1 MSRVGVIAKKIGM
14 SAVFAD
20 DGSRIPVT
28 MLQLDNCHVVGKRE
42 ESKDGYTALQ
52 VGSTDFKNVS
62 KVSKPMQGYFKKNKV
77 TPKKKIVEFR
87 VPENAMLEVGSKIDV
102 DHFVPGQFI
111 DVSGTS
117 IGKGFAGVMK
127 RHNFGGLR
135 ASHGVSIS
143 HRSHGST
150 GQCQDPGRVFKG
162 KKMAG
167 QMGNAEVTIQ
177 NLKIV
182 SVDKENGVILVK
194 GAVPGSKSSYVIV
207 NDAVKKAL
215 PGDAPYPGVKKSD
228 GSEAPVENVDA
239 PQEEEKVEA
248 PQEEAPQE
256 VAPEAPQ
263 EENAAAPSEEP
274 APESEAEVSEEPAKE
289 DDENKKV
296 D

>member
-14 SAVFAD
+14 SAVFSS
-20 DGSRIPVT
+20 DGARVPVT

-42 ESKDGYTALQ
+42 QSRDGYTALQ
-52 VGSTDFKNVS
+52 VGATDFKNIA
-62 KVSKPMQGYFKKNKV
+62 KVSKPMQGFFKKNNV
-77 TPKKKIVEFR
+77 SPKKKIAEFR
-87 VPENAMLEVGSKIDV
+87 VSEGAMLDVGSKIDV
-102 DHFVPGQFI
+102 DHYVPGQFI

-135 ASHGVSIS
+135 ASHGVSVS

-167 QMGNAEVTIQ
+167 QMGNVGVTVQ
-177 NLKIV
+177 NLKII

-207 NDAVKKAL
+207 NDAVKRAL
-215 PGDAPYPGVKKSD
+215 PGDAPYPGVKKS
-228 GSEAPVENVDA
+228 EN
-239 PQEEEKVEA
+239 VEA
-248 PQEEAPQE
+248 PIENVEVQESPNIDSA
-256 VAPEAPQ
+256 
-263 EENAAAPSEEP
+263 
-274 APESEAEVSEEPAKE
+274 ESVDVVKDSGVSEEASNKE
-289 DDENKKV
+289 DENKQV